1 MWGLPVTHALVS
13 TKDASGWGL
22 SNELIR
28 SVPLLLM
35 ATKRR

>member
-1 MWGLPVTHALVS
+1 MWGTPCEACLGGVQRMLV
-13 TKDASGWGL
+13 DGD
-22 SNELIR
+22 ELIR